1 MALEYSIIEDKD
13 GGSYLLQVNSYTLVK
28 IFFKTDRVASPIT
41 KEKAEELINTIKCM
55 VESEYPVSE
64 LNGEDYE
71 PSDFHKMLEKMDEE
85 DVFKMMMMGALLG

>member
-55 VESEYPVSE
+55 VESEYPASE
-64 LNGEDYE
+64 LIEEDYE
-71 PSDFHKMLEKMDEE
+71 PSGLSKMLEEMDEE
-85 DVFKMMMMGALLG
+85 DVFKMMMMGALLR